1 MSDLKKYIAKRK
13 SHDIEFAIDY
23 DEGYAEFKLSE
34 ILKQLRH
41 EAGMTQEELAHKLHT
56 QKTAISRLENHAE
69 DMLISTLFKIAAALG
84 KRVDIRFVE
93 A

>member
-1 MSDLKKYIAKRK
+1 MSDLRKYISKRK
-13 SHDIEFAIDY
+13 SQDIEFALDY
-23 DEGYAEFKLSE
+23 EEGYADFKLSE
-34 ILKQLRH
+34 VLKQLRK
-41 EAGMTQEELAHKLHT
+41 ESGMTQEELAHRLHT

-84 KRVDIRFVE
+84 KRVEIQFVE